1 MRLIVKIAVTLSL
14 CVFSAAAAAEEKPA
28 KEYYYELLMG
38 KALQDK
44 IGYVPS
50 GMSEK
55 VGDKNSYREGIR
67 GYRHKAF
74 SSCLT
79 WDKETLTVSYSSW
92 DAFGSGDWSY
102 AEFGALRA
110 CLRKK
115 KQYNKTCTCQTID
128 HDDENVL
135 KVPEDFLKLYQE
147 RQAARTE

>member
-14 CVFSAAAAAEEKPA
+14 CVFSAAAVAEEKSA
-28 KEYYYELLMG
+28 KEHYYEVLMG
-38 KALQDK
+38 QMLEEE
-44 IGYVPS
+44 IGSAPNH
-50 GMSEK
+50 MSEK
-55 VGDKNSYREGIR
+55 EGDKNSYREGLR
-67 GYRHKAF
+67 GYAHKAF
-74 SSCLT
+74 TSCLT
-79 WDKETLTVSYSSW
+79 WDKETLTVSYWSW
-92 DAFGSGDWSY
+92 DSFGSRDWSY

-115 KQYNKTCTCQTID
+115 KQYNKTCTCQMID